1 MELVISSGTN
11 NERYIVETNSILAEL
26 DKKLKGLGSQ
36 YTTIIQNK
44 NEIIAQKDF
53 EISTRNGLIK
63 FAAKALRDLGLKIEE
78 RYDKI
83 SSQDEMKFL
92 FNLVSF
98 IAENIQALARAITQN
113 KSNDAPK

>member
-44 NEIIAQKDF
+44 NEIIYGD
-53 EISTRNGLIK
+53 TL
-63 FAAKALRDLGLKIEE
+63 FADENLKRYVVKKIRGIVHVAK
-78 RYDKI
+78 
-83 SSQDEMKFL
+83 
-92 FNLVSF
+92 
-98 IAENIQALARAITQN
+98 
-113 KSNDAPK
+113 